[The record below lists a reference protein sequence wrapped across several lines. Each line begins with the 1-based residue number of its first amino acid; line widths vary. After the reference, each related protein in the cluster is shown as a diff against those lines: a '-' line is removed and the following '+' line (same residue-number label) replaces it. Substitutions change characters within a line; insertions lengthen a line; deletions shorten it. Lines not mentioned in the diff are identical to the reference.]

1 MAFTATTL
9 AADVTATASKMTLT
23 SGTGF
28 AADQVAKV
36 DGEYVRIGA
45 VSGAVISGLVRGYN
59 GTAAVAHDL
68 LSTVIT
74 TADNTDW
81 TALQDGGDTDRP
93 PYVADVI
100 SVGENGA
107 IACPTRDTTIM
118 LTKATALAST
128 TLADPPRD
136 RDGLRVTVTSTT
148 DAAHVITGTFADGT
162 TGAHTTAT
170 YAAFNGASMD
180 LVAQQ
185 GTWNM
190 ASTPINVTIS

>member
-9 AADVTATASKMTLT
+9 AADLSATGHTATLT

-28 AADQVAKV
+28 AAGQKV
-36 DGEYVRIGA
+36 KIDGEYAKVVS
-45 VSGAVISGLVRGYN
+45 VSGAVIKLGLRGSD
-59 GTAAVAHDL
+59 GTAVTAHDI

-74 TADNTDW
+74 TSNNQDW
-81 TALQDGGDTDRP
+81 TDLQMGAVTDRP
-93 PYVADVI
+93 PFVDDVI
-100 SVGENGA
+100 SVGENGT
-107 IACPTRDTTIM
+107 IACPTRNTTIM

-128 TLADPPRD
+128 TLADPPKD
-136 RDGLRVTVTSTT
+136 RDGLRLTVTSAT

-170 YAAFNGASMD
+170 YAAFNGASMV

-185 GTWNM
+185 GTWNTV
-190 ASTPINVTIS
+190 ALENVSIT

>member
-9 AADVTATASKMTLT
+9 AADLSATATKATLT

-28 AADQVAKV
+28 AAGQVAKI

-45 VSGAVISGLVRGYN
+45 VSGATISGLFRGYN
-59 GTAAVAHDL
+59 GTIAAAHDV

-74 TADNTDW
+74 TALPNDW
-81 TALQDGGDTDRP
+81 TGIQSGADVDRP
-93 PYVADVI
+93 PFSDDVI

-107 IACPTRDTTIM
+107 IACPTRDTTIV

-128 TLADPPRD
+128 TLADPPKD
-136 RDGLRVTVTSTT
+136 RDGLRVTVTSAT

-170 YAAFNGASMD
+170 YAAFNGATMV

-185 GTWNM
+185 GVWNTESLT
-190 ASTPINVTIS
+190 AVTIS

>member
-1 MAFTATTL
+1 MAFTVTTL
-9 AADVTATASKMTLT
+9 AADLTATGLKATLT

-28 AADQVAKV
+28 AVGQKV
-36 DGEYVRIGA
+36 KIDGEYARITDVNGA
-45 VSGAVISGLVRGYN
+45 IVSLAQRGYN
-59 GTAAVAHDL
+59 GTVAQAHDV

-74 TADNTDW
+74 TADDSDW
-81 TALQDGGDTDRP
+81 TGLQMGADDDRP
-93 PYVADVI
+93 PYVDDVI

-107 IACPTRDTTIM
+107 IACPTRNTTIM

-128 TLADPPRD
+128 TLADPPKD
-136 RDGLRVTVTSTT
+136 RDGLRLTVTSAT

-170 YAAFNGASMD
+170 YDAFNGASMT

-185 GTWNM
+185 GTWNTV
-190 ASTPINVTIS
+190 ALTAVTIS

>member
-1 MAFTATTL
+1 MALTATTL
-9 AADVTATASKMTLT
+9 SADLSATANKMNVT
-23 SGTGF
+23 SATGF
-28 AADQVAKV
+28 AAKQLVKI
-36 DGEYVRIGA
+36 DGEYAKITA
-45 VSGAVISGLVRGYN
+45 VSGTTISLALRGYN
-59 GTAAVAHDL
+59 GTAAVAHDK

-74 TADNTDW
+74 TATPSDW
-81 TALQDGGDTDRP
+81 TTLQAGADTDRP
-93 PYVADVI
+93 PYVDDVI
-100 SVGENGA
+100 SVGEDGA

-118 LTKATALAST
+118 LTKATALANT
-128 TLADPPRD
+128 TLADPPKD
-136 RDGLRVTVTSTT
+136 RDGLRVTVTSAT

-190 ASTPINVTIS
+190 ASTPINVTIT

>member
-1 MAFTATTL
+1 MAFTVTTL
-9 AADVTATASKMTLT
+9 AADLSATATKMTLT

-28 AADQVAKV
+28 AAKQLAKI
-36 DGEYVRIGA
+36 DGEYVRIGS
-45 VSGAVISGLVRGYN
+45 VSGAVASGLVRGYN
-59 GTAAVAHDL
+59 GTVAAAHDL
-68 LSTVIT
+68 LSTVVT
-74 TADNTDW
+74 TSDGSDW
-81 TALQDGGDTDRP
+81 TTLQMGAETDRP
-93 PYVADVI
+93 PYVDDVV
-100 SVGENGA
+100 SVGENGT

-128 TLADPPRD
+128 TLADPPKD
-136 RDGLRVTVTSTT
+136 RDGLKVTVTSAT

-185 GTWNM
+185 GTWNTV
-190 ASTPINVTIS
+190 ALTNVTIS

>member
-1 MAFTATTL
+1 MALVSTTITG
-9 AADVTATASKMTLT
+9 DITATALKCVVT
-23 SGTGF
+23 SATGF
-28 AADQVAKV
+28 AAGQVAKI
-36 DGEYVRIGA
+36 DGEYMLITK
-45 VSGAVISGLVRGYN
+45 VSGTTISLGMRGYN

-68 LSTVIT
+68 LSTITT
-74 TADNTDW
+74 TADGSDW
-81 TALQDGGDTDRP
+81 TAVASGAVADRM
-93 PYVADVI
+93 PYVQDVL
-100 SVGENGA
+100 SVGENGT

-128 TLADPPRD
+128 TLADPPKD
-136 RDGLRVTVTSTT
+136 RDGLRVMVTSAT

-190 ASTPINVTIS
+190 GSTPINVTIS

>member
-1 MAFTATTL
+1 MAFTVTTL
-9 AADVTATASKMTLT
+9 ASDLSATSSKIVLT

-28 AADQVAKV
+28 AAKQVAKI
-36 DGEYVRIGA
+36 DGEYIRIGA
-45 VSGAVISGLVRGYN
+45 VSGAVLSGCVRGYN

-68 LSTVIT
+68 LSTVAT
-74 TADNTDW
+74 TADGSDW
-81 TALQDGGDTDRP
+81 TALQAGADTDRP
-93 PYVADVI
+93 PFVDDVI

-107 IACPTRDTTIM
+107 IACPTRDTTII

-128 TLADPPRD
+128 TLADPPKD
-136 RDGLRVTVTSTT
+136 RDGLAVKVTSAT

-170 YAAFNGASMD
+170 YAAFNGATMD
-180 LVAQQ
+180 LIAQQ

-190 ASTPINVTIS
+190 ASTPINVTIT